1 MHWDGRITEKV
12 ETKDKEDKDQE
23 NKDIENKDNEE
34 DNENKDKDK
43 EEDKYNKDNVLEMVT
58 PMLLTRT
65 QTTRLFITRLR
76 QRNVSLE
83 SEIFRGLRE
92 NVLICL
98 IMYIGSANVYKCS
111 LTIFFPANL
120 DRRATPESLIP
131 ITTQML
137 RITARKCFL
146 LSFIFCYFSL

>member
-12 ETKDKEDKDQE
+12 ETKDKEENKDQE
-23 NKDIENKDNEE
+23 NKDKEE
-34 DNENKDKDK
+34 DNENKDK
-43 EEDKYNKDNVLEMVT
+43 EEEKYNKDNVLEMVT

-83 SEIFRGLRE
+83 SENFDGLRE

-111 LTIFFPANL
+111 LTIFF
-120 DRRATPESLIP
+120 S
-131 ITTQML
+131 
-137 RITARKCFL
+137 
-146 LSFIFCYFSL
+146 S

>member
-12 ETKDKEDKDQE
+12 ETKDKEEDKDQE

-34 DNENKDKDK
+34 DNENKDKEEDKDQENKDKEEDNEKKDKDK

-83 SEIFRGLRE
+83 SENFDGLRE

-111 LTIFFPANL
+111 LTIFF
-120 DRRATPESLIP
+120 S
-131 ITTQML
+131 
-137 RITARKCFL
+137 
-146 LSFIFCYFSL
+146 S

>member
-1 MHWDGRITEKV
+1 M
-12 ETKDKEDKDQE
+12 ETKDKEEDKDQE

-34 DNENKDKDK
+34 DNENKDKEEDNENKDKDKDK
-43 EEDKYNKDNVLEMVT
+43 EEDKDNKDNVLEMVT

-83 SEIFRGLRE
+83 SENFDGLRE

-111 LTIFFPANL
+111 LTIFF
-120 DRRATPESLIP
+120 S
-131 ITTQML
+131 
-137 RITARKCFL
+137 
-146 LSFIFCYFSL
+146 S

>member
-1 MHWDGRITEKV
+1 MHWDGRITEKM
-12 ETKDKEDKDQE
+12 ETKDKEEDKDQE
-23 NKDIENKDNEE
+23 NKDKEE
-34 DNENKDKDK
+34 DNENKDKDKDK

-83 SEIFRGLRE
+83 SENFDGLRE

-137 RITARKCFL
+137 RITARKCL
-146 LSFIFCYFSL
+146 FC

>member
-12 ETKDKEDKDQE
+12 ETKDKEENKDQE
-23 NKDIENKDNEE
+23 NKDKEE

-43 EEDKYNKDNVLEMVT
+43 EEEKYNKDNVLEMVT

-83 SEIFRGLRE
+83 SEIFDGL
-92 NVLICL
+92 
-98 IMYIGSANVYKCS
+98 
-111 LTIFFPANL
+111 
-120 DRRATPESLIP
+120 
-131 ITTQML
+131 
-137 RITARKCFL
+137 
-146 LSFIFCYFSL
+146 

>member
-12 ETKDKEDKDQE
+12 ETKDKEE
-23 NKDIENKDNEE
+23 NKDIENKDKEE
-34 DNENKDKDK
+34 DNENKDK
-43 EEDKYNKDNVLEMVT
+43 EEDKDNKDNVLEMVT

-83 SEIFRGLRE
+83 SENFDGLRE

-111 LTIFFPANL
+111 LTIFF
-120 DRRATPESLIP
+120 S
-131 ITTQML
+131 
-137 RITARKCFL
+137 
-146 LSFIFCYFSL
+146 S